1 MEAVIEIRKNLNAQ
15 QDVMDILQEAV
26 YLLGG
31 ERVVP
36 PNSNLNRI
44 TKDDWT
50 YCWGKPCE
58 WYVQGCVICDRWKLW
73 TKLTGETIEY
83 EAHEEDCECNEC
95 PTGTPP
101 TDPRDRLLQ
110 LIEDGVVDPTNAVA
124 MCVKWMSTDDVTAML
139 DANELSERFFEEE
152 KS

>member
-1 MEAVIEIRKNLNAQ
+1 MEAVIEIKENLNAQ
-15 QDVMDILQEAV
+15 QGVMDILQETV
-26 YLLGG
+26 YLLFCSF
-31 ERVVP
+31 P
-36 PNSNLNRI
+36 HDANLNRI

-58 WYVQGCVICDRWKLW
+58 WYVQGCVTCDRWKLW
-73 TKLTGETIEY
+73 TKLTSETIEY

-110 LIEDGVVDPTNAVA
+110 LIEDGVVDPTNAVT
-124 MCVKWMSTDDVTAML
+124 MCVKWMSTDDVAAML

>member
-1 MEAVIEIRKNLNAQ
+1 MEAVIEIKENLNAQ

-26 YLLGG
+26 YLLFCG
-31 ERVVP
+31 VP
-36 PNSNLNRI
+36 NANLNRI

-58 WYVQGCVICDRWKLW
+58 WYVQGCVTCDRWKLW

-95 PTGTPP
+95 PTVEKRIVYVTVKLVVKETADIEEVEQE
-101 TDPRDRLLQ
+101 TDYGFNHPDVLS
-110 LIEDGVVDPTNAVA
+110 T
-124 MCVKWMSTDDVTAML
+124 KWMESKEV
-139 DANELSERFFEEE
+139 FEEE
-152 KS
+152 S